1 MHFGGARGS
10 QDRPGYPRGRSCARP
25 APTPRQRPRPS
36 GPSGKHPPH
45 RGGGKSRLSYP
56 EARSLELDGSR
67 RGPFCRARALLQ
79 GVKRARC
86 PCPGAG
92 GRRRCRTHIYSGSPN
107 CSSRDAAAATH
118 RQKDEAPGVLPPP
131 KGRRVRQLSPF
142 YRFCCVHQRRRG
154 WSATSARTRPCAPPP
169 VLALSDRLAS
179 APLLPS
185 PPLPA
190 RGHPTASPPFGVP
203 AIELGPRSPR
213 PASARPALLP
223 AAARSVSP
231 ASTRSKPEPA
241 GRISL
246 AAANRPLLRSSA
258 APQPR
263 RPPDET
269 AAVAAIV

>member
-79 GVKRARC
+79 GVMRARC

-92 GRRRCRTHIYSGSPN
+92 GRRRCRTHAGALLT
-107 CSSRDAAAATH
+107 AARRSTCRASLL
-118 RQKDEAPGVLPPP
+118 LPPTGV
-131 KGRRVRQLSPF
+131 GRGFRGCCHPQHRRCFHRPSP
-142 YRFCCVHQRRRG
+142 HL
-154 WSATSARTRPCAPPP
+154 P
-169 VLALSDRLAS
+169 VLLLAGRDGVS
-179 APLLPS
+179 GAQ
-185 PPLPA
+185 
-190 RGHPTASPPFGVP
+190 GTETAAGV
-203 AIELGPRSPR
+203 
-213 PASARPALLP
+213 
-223 AAARSVSP
+223 
-231 ASTRSKPEPA
+231 STRDGA
-241 GRISL
+241 
-246 AAANRPLLRSSA
+246 
-258 APQPR
+258 
-263 RPPDET
+263 ET

>member
-92 GRRRCRTHIYSGSPN
+92 GRRRCRTHAGALLTAARRSTCRASLLRPPAEERVVRRKHPTRRRFRTGSRPV
-107 CSSRDAAAATH
+107 SISAVVV
-118 RQKDEAPGVLPPP
+118 APHACLCCLCNKLARHWFPP
-131 KGRRVRQLSPF
+131 KTHTWPSG
-142 YRFCCVHQRRRG
+142 
-154 WSATSARTRPCAPPP
+154 RTR
-169 VLALSDRLAS
+169 
-179 APLLPS
+179 
-185 PPLPA
+185 
-190 RGHPTASPPFGVP
+190 
-203 AIELGPRSPR
+203 
-213 PASARPALLP
+213 
-223 AAARSVSP
+223 
-231 ASTRSKPEPA
+231 
-241 GRISL
+241 
-246 AAANRPLLRSSA
+246 
-258 APQPR
+258 
-263 RPPDET
+263 
-269 AAVAAIV
+269 

>member
-92 GRRRCRTHIYSGSPN
+92 GRRRCRTHIYSGSPI
-107 CSSRDAAAATH
+107 CSSRVAAAATH
-118 RQKDEAPGVLPPP
+118 RRRDGESGVL
-131 KGRRVRQLSPF
+131 
-142 YRFCCVHQRRRG
+142 
-154 WSATSARTRPCAPPP
+154 
-169 VLALSDRLAS
+169 
-179 APLLPS
+179 S
-185 PPLPA
+185 PPTGRCCHQLP
-190 RGHPTASPPFGVP
+190 
-203 AIELGPRSPR
+203 PRLPV
-213 PASARPALLP
+213 LLP
-223 AAARSVSP
+223 AAARSVTRRRQSP
-231 ASTRSKPEPA
+231 SA
-241 GRISL
+241 
-246 AAANRPLLRSSA
+246 PLLRCSA
-258 APQPR
+258 ASQPR
-263 RPPDET
+263 RPAPRRLPWRRLCDCVCVYCVWGNAGNAGDAGTRGVHLTSRVQEML
-269 AAVAAIV
+269 

>member
-92 GRRRCRTHIYSGSPN
+92 GRRRCRTHAGALLT
-107 CSSRDAAAATH
+107 AA
-118 RQKDEAPGVLPPP
+118 RP
-131 KGRRVRQLSPF
+131 
-142 YRFCCVHQRRRG
+142 
-154 WSATSARTRPCAPPP
+154 SACRA
-169 VLALSDRLAS
+169 
-179 APLLPS
+179 
-185 PPLPA
+185 
-190 RGHPTASPPFGVP
+190 TASGVR
-203 AIELGPRSPR
+203 LPR
-213 PASARPALLP
+213 PLGSYGTAASGGRSHGRMALHPCCLS
-223 AAARSVSP
+223 AAARSVGPAKSRGPAAAQAGVRWTRLTRRRPSP
-231 ASTRSKPEPA
+231 AA
-241 GRISL
+241 
-246 AAANRPLLRSSA
+246 PLLRCVPA
-258 APQPR
+258 APPGA
-263 RPPDET
+263 ET
-269 AAVAAIV
+269 AAMAAIV

>member
-92 GRRRCRTHIYSGSPN
+92 GRRRCRTHNYSGSPIYL
-107 CSSRDAAAATH
+107 SRVA
-118 RQKDEAPGVLPPP
+118 GSLLLPPTGGETRLLAHAP
-131 KGRRVRQLSPF
+131 ESPVF
-142 YRFCCVHQRRRG
+142 PPAPASPTG
-154 WSATSARTRPCAPPP
+154 SAASGGEIGHTPPP
-169 VLALSDRLAS
+169 IALCSA
-179 APLLPS
+179 APLL
-185 PPLPA
+185 
-190 RGHPTASPPFGVP
+190 RCVP
-203 AIELGPRSPR
+203 A
-213 PASARPALLP
+213 
-223 AAARSVSP
+223 
-231 ASTRSKPEPA
+231 
-241 GRISL
+241 
-246 AAANRPLLRSSA
+246 
-258 APQPR
+258 APPGA
-263 RPPDET
+263 ET
-269 AAVAAIV
+269 AAVAATV

>member
-107 CSSRDAAAATH
+107 CPSRVAAAATH
-118 RQKDEAPGVLPPP
+118 RRRDGASGGVATPRIAGVFHPPP
-131 KGRRVRQLSPF
+131 SRLPVPLRLSL
-142 YRFCCVHQRRRG
+142 
-154 WSATSARTRPCAPPP
+154 P
-169 VLALSDRLAS
+169 V
-179 APLLPS
+179 
-185 PPLPA
+185 
-190 RGHPTASPPFGVP
+190 
-203 AIELGPRSPR
+203 
-213 PASARPALLP
+213 PALLF
-223 AAARSVSP
+223 AR
-231 ASTRSKPEPA
+231 
-241 GRISL
+241 
-246 AAANRPLLRSSA
+246 
-258 APQPR
+258 
-263 RPPDET
+263 T
-269 AAVAAIV
+269 AALVLLGGYGGGDG

>member
-92 GRRRCRTHIYSGSPN
+92 GRRRCRTHAGALLT
-107 CSSRDAAAATH
+107 AARRSTCRASLLRPPAEGRVVRRKHPTRRCCH
-118 RQKDEAPGVLPPP
+118 RLPP
-131 KGRRVRQLSPF
+131 R
-142 YRFCCVHQRRRG
+142 
-154 WSATSARTRPCAPPP
+154 PP
-169 VLALSDRLAS
+169 VLRACGGCQGACGSPGPAVIGGPPCCQRRLDQLALRKRSRSRISAGRAS
-179 APLLPS
+179 PAAAHRPLLP
-185 PPLPA
+185 
-190 RGHPTASPPFGVP
+190 
-203 AIELGPRSPR
+203 R
-213 PASARPALLP
+213 P
-223 AAARSVSP
+223 
-231 ASTRSKPEPA
+231 
-241 GRISL
+241 
-246 AAANRPLLRSSA
+246 
-258 APQPR
+258 
-263 RPPDET
+263 
-269 AAVAAIV
+269 

>member
-92 GRRRCRTHIYSGSPN
+92 GRRRCRSHNYSGSPIYL
-107 CSSRDAAAATH
+107 SRVAAAAAFTAAVGARPPDHEPTFRRACYRVGPAPSASGVGSPH
-118 RQKDEAPGVLPPP
+118 RCFVRPVGDGDEAPREVVVVVVVDDVNRFYP
-131 KGRRVRQLSPF
+131 KTPLS
-142 YRFCCVHQRRRG
+142 
-154 WSATSARTRPCAPPP
+154 
-169 VLALSDRLAS
+169 
-179 APLLPS
+179 
-185 PPLPA
+185 
-190 RGHPTASPPFGVP
+190 
-203 AIELGPRSPR
+203 
-213 PASARPALLP
+213 
-223 AAARSVSP
+223 
-231 ASTRSKPEPA
+231 
-241 GRISL
+241 
-246 AAANRPLLRSSA
+246 
-258 APQPR
+258 
-263 RPPDET
+263 
-269 AAVAAIV
+269 

>member
-92 GRRRCRTHIYSGSPN
+92 GRRRCRTHAGALLT
-107 CSSRDAAAATH
+107 AARRSTCRASLL
-118 RQKDEAPGVLPPP
+118 LPPTGISSDP
-131 KGRRVRQLSPF
+131 SATATRPPEEGHALSAQLLPTSH
-142 YRFCCVHQRRRG
+142 RFCCQRRR
-154 WSATSARTRPCAPPP
+154 
-169 VLALSDRLAS
+169 DRLV
-179 APLLPS
+179 P
-185 PPLPA
+185 PA
-190 RGHPTASPPFGVP
+190 RG
-203 AIELGPRSPR
+203 RSR
-213 PASARPALLP
+213 C
-223 AAARSVSP
+223 
-231 ASTRSKPEPA
+231 
-241 GRISL
+241 
-246 AAANRPLLRSSA
+246 PL
-258 APQPR
+258 
-263 RPPDET
+263 DIHT
-269 AAVAAIV
+269 YIHT

>member
-92 GRRRCRTHIYSGSPN
+92 GRRRCRSHNYSGSPIYL
-107 CSSRDAAAATH
+107 SRVAAAATH
-118 RQKDEAPGVLPPP
+118 RCFVRPVGDGDEAP
-131 KGRRVRQLSPF
+131 
-142 YRFCCVHQRRRG
+142 RRG
-154 WSATSARTRPCAPPP
+154 PRAVCTTLADVTP
-169 VLALSDRLAS
+169 V
-179 APLLPS
+179 
-185 PPLPA
+185 
-190 RGHPTASPPFGVP
+190 
-203 AIELGPRSPR
+203 
-213 PASARPALLP
+213 LLP
-223 AAARSVSP
+223 AARSVGP
-231 ASTRSKPEPA
+231 ASSRPKPVPA
-241 GRISL
+241 RRASL
-246 AAANRPLLRSSA
+246 SPPPIALCCA
-258 APQPR
+258 APLRPSRAAR
-263 RPPDET
+263 RRDGPPT
-269 AAVAAIV
+269 RPVSW

>member
-92 GRRRCRTHIYSGSPN
+92 GRRRCRSHIYSDSPN

-118 RQKDEAPGVLPPP
+118 RRRDEAPG
-131 KGRRVRQLSPF
+131 
-142 YRFCCVHQRRRG
+142 
-154 WSATSARTRPCAPPP
+154 ARTRIAGVATGPASPTGSAACRQGRGVGCAGHRDCRRCFHPRRPPCAPTG
-169 VLALSDRLAS
+169 
-179 APLLPS
+179 
-185 PPLPA
+185 PA
-190 RGHPTASPPFGVP
+190 T
-203 AIELGPRSPR
+203 
-213 PASARPALLP
+213 
-223 AAARSVSP
+223 
-231 ASTRSKPEPA
+231 
-241 GRISL
+241 
-246 AAANRPLLRSSA
+246 AANRPLLRCSA
-258 APQPR
+258 ASQPR
-263 RPPDET
+263 RPAPRRLPWRRLCECVCVYCVWGNAGNAGDAGT
-269 AAVAAIV
+269 RGVH

>member
-1 MHFGGARGS
+1 MTTANDKAFRRCS
-10 QDRPGYPRGRSCARP
+10 RQPDRPGYPRGRSCARP

-107 CSSRDAAAATH
+107 CSSRDAATATH
-118 RQKDEAPGVLPPP
+118 RRGTRLPGVLPPP
-131 KGRRVRQLSPF
+131 ASPVF
-142 YRFCCVHQRRRG
+142 PPALATPTG
-154 WSATSARTRPCAPPP
+154 SAASGGEIGHSPPP
-169 VLALSDRLAS
+169 IALCSA
-179 APLLPS
+179 APLL
-185 PPLPA
+185 
-190 RGHPTASPPFGVP
+190 RCVP
-203 AIELGPRSPR
+203 A
-213 PASARPALLP
+213 
-223 AAARSVSP
+223 
-231 ASTRSKPEPA
+231 
-241 GRISL
+241 
-246 AAANRPLLRSSA
+246 
-258 APQPR
+258 APPGA
-263 RPPDET
+263 ET

>member
-92 GRRRCRTHIYSGSPN
+92 GRRRCRTHIYSGSPIYL
-107 CSSRDAAAATH
+107 SRDAAAATH
-118 RQKDEAPGVLPPP
+118 RRRDGVPGVSSPPNRRCFHPLPPRLP
-131 KGRRVRQLSPF
+131 VPLLSSPILALL
-142 YRFCCVHQRRRG
+142 VALAAAPVLLRRRLI
-154 WSATSARTRPCAPPP
+154 ARGA
-169 VLALSDRLAS
+169 AD
-179 APLLPS
+179 PLLPH
-185 PPLPA
+185 
-190 RGHPTASPPFGVP
+190 R
-203 AIELGPRSPR
+203 
-213 PASARPALLP
+213 AL
-223 AAARSVSP
+223 AARAYVCMYVWS
-231 ASTRSKPEPA
+231 
-241 GRISL
+241 ICM
-246 AAANRPLLRSSA
+246 
-258 APQPR
+258 
-263 RPPDET
+263 
-269 AAVAAIV
+269 

>member
-92 GRRRCRTHIYSGSPN
+92 GRRRCRTHA
-107 CSSRDAAAATH
+107 DALLTAARRSTCRATLL
-118 RQKDEAPGVLPPP
+118 LPPTGVP
-131 KGRRVRQLSPF
+131 SDPTADCHAAL
-142 YRFCCVHQRRRG
+142 RRG
-154 WSATSARTRPCAPPP
+154 LCAVRPTLADALP
-169 VLALSDRLAS
+169 V
-179 APLLPS
+179 
-185 PPLPA
+185 
-190 RGHPTASPPFGVP
+190 
-203 AIELGPRSPR
+203 
-213 PASARPALLP
+213 LLP

-241 GRISL
+241 RRASL
-246 AAANRPLLRSSA
+246 AAANRPLLRCSA
-258 APQPR
+258 ASQPR
-263 RPPDET
+263 RPAPRRLPWRRLCDCVCVLCVGQRGQCGRRGHAGRPLNQSSAGNVVVQSPPSAGSRRCCIPRARACRAPLE
-269 AAVAAIV
+269 ASRRAR

>member
-92 GRRRCRTHIYSGSPN
+92 GRRRCRTHILARARIFQILIQN
-107 CSSRDAAAATH
+107 
-118 RQKDEAPGVLPPP
+118 
-131 KGRRVRQLSPF
+131 LS
-142 YRFCCVHQRRRG
+142 
-154 WSATSARTRPCAPPP
+154 
-169 VLALSDRLAS
+169 
-179 APLLPS
+179 
-185 PPLPA
+185 
-190 RGHPTASPPFGVP
+190 
-203 AIELGPRSPR
+203 GPRSGENF
-213 PASARPALLP
+213 
-223 AAARSVSP
+223 
-231 ASTRSKPEPA
+231 SKPQWEPA
-241 GRISL
+241 CWLCIT
-246 AAANRPLLRSSA
+246 PIPMV
-258 APQPR
+258 PQPHFPSLR
-263 RPPDET
+263 RSAHADRFAKCPPRVLRAAQPRTQPRTRTYAVYPPLRLT
-269 AAVAAIV
+269 ALAKF

>member
-92 GRRRCRTHIYSGSPN
+92 GRRRCRTHIYSGSPI

-142 YRFCCVHQRRRG
+142 YRPPPIALCCVAPLRPSRAARRRDG
-154 WSATSARTRPCAPPP
+154 CRGGDCVIVCVCIVCGATRAMRATR
-169 VLALSDRLAS
+169 
-179 APLLPS
+179 
-185 PPLPA
+185 A
-190 RGHPTASPPFGVP
+190 RG
-203 AIELGPRSPR
+203 
-213 PASARPALLP
+213 
-223 AAARSVSP
+223 
-231 ASTRSKPEPA
+231 AST
-241 GRISL
+241 
-246 AAANRPLLRSSA
+246 
-258 APQPR
+258 
-263 RPPDET
+263 
-269 AAVAAIV
+269 

>member
-79 GVKRARC
+79 GVMRARC

-118 RQKDEAPGVLPPP
+118 RCFVRPVGDGDEAPEEGRALSAQLLPT
-131 KGRRVRQLSPF
+131 SH
-142 YRFCCVHQRRRG
+142 RFCCQRLRDQLVLRERSWSRIPAETRFTCRRRSP
-154 WSATSARTRPCAPPP
+154 SAPQLRCVPAAPPG
-169 VLALSDRLAS
+169 A
-179 APLLPS
+179 
-185 PPLPA
+185 
-190 RGHPTASPPFGVP
+190 
-203 AIELGPRSPR
+203 
-213 PASARPALLP
+213 
-223 AAARSVSP
+223 
-231 ASTRSKPEPA
+231 
-241 GRISL
+241 
-246 AAANRPLLRSSA
+246 
-258 APQPR
+258 
-263 RPPDET
+263 ET

>member
-118 RQKDEAPGVLPPP
+118 RRSVRPAGDGDEAP
-131 KGRRVRQLSPF
+131 
-142 YRFCCVHQRRRG
+142 RRG
-154 WSATSARTRPCAPPP
+154 PHAVCTTLADALP
-169 VLALSDRLAS
+169 V
-179 APLLPS
+179 
-185 PPLPA
+185 
-190 RGHPTASPPFGVP
+190 
-203 AIELGPRSPR
+203 
-213 PASARPALLP
+213 LLP
-223 AAARSVSP
+223 AAARSVGPAKARPKPHIRWTRLTRRRQSP
-231 ASTRSKPEPA
+231 SA
-241 GRISL
+241 
-246 AAANRPLLRSSA
+246 PLLRCVLA
-258 APQPR
+258 APPGA
-263 RPPDET
+263 ET

>member
-118 RQKDEAPGVLPPP
+118 RRRDGESGVLPPP
-131 KGRRVRQLSPF
+131 TGRCCHQL
-142 YRFCCVHQRRRG
+142 
-154 WSATSARTRPCAPPP
+154 PPRLP
-169 VLALSDRLAS
+169 V
-179 APLLPS
+179 
-185 PPLPA
+185 
-190 RGHPTASPPFGVP
+190 
-203 AIELGPRSPR
+203 
-213 PASARPALLP
+213 LLP
-223 AAARSVSP
+223 AAARSVGP
-231 ASTRSKPEPA
+231 ASRS
-241 GRISL
+241 
-246 AAANRPLLRSSA
+246 PLDAPHSPPPIALCSA
-258 APQPR
+258 APLRPSRAAR
-263 RPPDET
+263 RRDGCRGGYCVNGGVCT
-269 AAVAAIV
+269 VCGATRAMRATRARGAST

>member
-92 GRRRCRTHIYSGSPN
+92 GRRRCRTHIYSGSPIYL
-107 CSSRDAAAATH
+107 SRVAAASTSGG
-118 RQKDEAPGVLPPP
+118 EG
-131 KGRRVRQLSPF
+131 GRRLAHERAPV
-142 YRFCCVHQRRRG
+142 RRRRCSP
-154 WSATSARTRPCAPPP
+154 SAIGLPLLLCCLHRRCRHEATRPRAHLSACLLSSWARAVRVRRTCAFRTRLRRARVEAARAPVAAPAPP
-169 VLALSDRLAS
+169 
-179 APLLPS
+179 
-185 PPLPA
+185 
-190 RGHPTASPPFGVP
+190 
-203 AIELGPRSPR
+203 
-213 PASARPALLP
+213 
-223 AAARSVSP
+223 
-231 ASTRSKPEPA
+231 
-241 GRISL
+241 
-246 AAANRPLLRSSA
+246 
-258 APQPR
+258 
-263 RPPDET
+263 
-269 AAVAAIV
+269 

>member
-107 CSSRDAAAATH
+107 CSSRVAAAASH
-118 RQKDEAPGVLPPP
+118 RCSVRPVGTTATPPP
-131 KGRRVRQLSPF
+131 EEGFALSAQLWPTPC
-142 YRFCCVHQRRRG
+142 RFCCQRRR
-154 WSATSARTRPCAPPP
+154 
-169 VLALSDRLAS
+169 DRLA
-179 APLLPS
+179 LRK
-185 PPLPA
+185 
-190 RGHPTASPPFGVP
+190 RG
-203 AIELGPRSPR
+203 RSR
-213 PASARPALLP
+213 IS
-223 AAARSVSP
+223 AARSSR
-231 ASTRSKPEPA
+231 A
-241 GRISL
+241 
-246 AAANRPLLRSSA
+246 
-258 APQPR
+258 
-263 RPPDET
+263 
-269 AAVAAIV
+269 

>member
-107 CSSRDAAAATH
+107 CSSRDACTRGACCARAGQ
-118 RQKDEAPGVLPPP
+118 R
-131 KGRRVRQLSPF
+131 GRVVRRKHPT
-142 YRFCCVHQRRRG
+142 RRRF
-154 WSATSARTRPCAPPP
+154 RTG
-169 VLALSDRLAS
+169 S
-179 APLLPS
+179 
-185 PPLPA
+185 
-190 RGHPTASPPFGVP
+190 
-203 AIELGPRSPR
+203 
-213 PASARPALLP
+213 
-223 AAARSVSP
+223 
-231 ASTRSKPEPA
+231 
-241 GRISL
+241 
-246 AAANRPLLRSSA
+246 RPLLRCSA
-258 APQPR
+258 ASQPR
-263 RPPDET
+263 RPAPRRLPWRRLCDCVCVWIVCGATRAAAPPGAET
-269 AAVAAIV
+269 AAVAATV

>member
-10 QDRPGYPRGRSCARP
+10 QDLPGYPRGRSCARP
-25 APTPRQRPRPS
+25 APTPRQRPRPSGPSPRPS

-92 GRRRCRTHIYSGSPN
+92 GRRRCRSHIYSGSPN

-142 YRFCCVHQRRRG
+142 YR
-154 WSATSARTRPCAPPP
+154 SPPP
-169 VLALSDRLAS
+169 IALC
-179 APLLPS
+179 
-185 PPLPA
+185 
-190 RGHPTASPPFGVP
+190 
-203 AIELGPRSPR
+203 
-213 PASARPALLP
+213 
-223 AAARSVSP
+223 
-231 ASTRSKPEPA
+231 
-241 GRISL
+241 
-246 AAANRPLLRSSA
+246 SA
-258 APQPR
+258 APLRPSRAAR
-263 RPPDET
+263 RRDGCRGGDC
-269 AAVAAIV
+269 VIVCVRIVCGATRAMRATRARGAST